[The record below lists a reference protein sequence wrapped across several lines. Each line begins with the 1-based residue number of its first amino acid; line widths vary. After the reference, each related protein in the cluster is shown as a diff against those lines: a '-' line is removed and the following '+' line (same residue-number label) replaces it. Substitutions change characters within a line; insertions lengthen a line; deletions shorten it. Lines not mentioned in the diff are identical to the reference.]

1 MTKKDERFKQ
11 GDRDKIRLTDEQY
24 QIVLGNIRERQA
36 FWERVL
42 ADVQTKEKRD
52 KV

>member
-11 GDRDKIRLTDEQY
+11 GDRDKRRLTDEQY
-24 QIVLGNIRERQA
+24 QIVLGNIKERYA
-36 FWERVL
+36 FWAKVL
-42 ADVQTKEKRD
+42 EKEEKKR